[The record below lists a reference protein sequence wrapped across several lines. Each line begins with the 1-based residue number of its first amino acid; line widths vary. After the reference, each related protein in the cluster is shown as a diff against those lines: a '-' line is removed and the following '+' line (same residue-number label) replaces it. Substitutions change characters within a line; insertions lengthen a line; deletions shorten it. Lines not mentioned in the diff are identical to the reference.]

1 MPGHV
6 RPRRDFQQLE
16 RRRKQAGRLFA
27 SGKMILAAIAR
38 QLQVSRQSVSR
49 WYTEWRSGGARALNG
64 AGRAGR
70 KPKLEPRKLQQVEKA
85 LRRGAR
91 ANGFDTDL
99 WTLPRVALVIERV
112 TGVRYHPGHVWKIL
126 GAMDWT
132 LQRPA
137 KQARERDP
145 KKVELWM
152 KERWPAVKKTLGASK
167 PGSSSRTKAASRSV
181 LPSAQPGPRRAK
193 TPVLIHAFNWSKMS
207 ICAAMGYRW
216 DGRRSRLFFQT
227 REGSYNSA
235 SLIAFLDDLK
245 RHLRHQKA
253 ILVWDGLPAHKSR
266 AMNEYLLNQRG
277 WLTVERLP
285 GYAPDLNP
293 IETLWGNIKGQE
305 LANRCAH
312 DLAELD
318 TAVHGGM
325 TRVRQSRTLPFSFL
339 KHAGL
344 SF

>member
-49 WYTEWRSGGARALNG
+49 WYTEWSGGGACALKG

-70 KPKLEPRKLQQVEKA
+70 KPKLDPRKLQQVEKA

-112 TGVRYHPGHVWKIL
+112 SGVRYHPGHVWKIL

-145 KKVELWM
+145 KKVEFWM

-181 LPSAQPGPRRAK
+181 LPSAQPGPRKAK
-193 TPVLIHAFNWSKMS
+193 
-207 ICAAMGYRW
+207 
-216 DGRRSRLFFQT
+216 RRS
-227 REGSYNSA
+227 
-235 SLIAFLDDLK
+235 
-245 RHLRHQKA
+245 
-253 ILVWDGLPAHKSR
+253 
-266 AMNEYLLNQRG
+266 
-277 WLTVERLP
+277 
-285 GYAPDLNP
+285 
-293 IETLWGNIKGQE
+293 
-305 LANRCAH
+305 
-312 DLAELD
+312 
-318 TAVHGGM
+318 
-325 TRVRQSRTLPFSFL
+325 
-339 KHAGL
+339 
-344 SF
+344 